1 MKNGNTQT
9 NKQALPGLSS
19 LGLSLTRT
27 ALALLTA
34 GFCSQATA
42 AQSLSDL
49 GTAKLDLNLRYA
61 TVDQDN
67 ARRDADALTLR
78 TRLNYTTKSFS
89 GFSAVVEFEDS
100 RTVLGLDEYNDT
112 LGNNPEYSVIAD
124 PETTELDQAY
134 VQYKNQGF
142 TAKVGRQVIALDAH
156 RFVGHVGWRQDRQ
169 TFDAITFQYQFN
181 KDLKAQYSYVNQRNR
196 IFAEE
201 RDLDAKDHFLNVS
214 YKTSLGKLVAYG
226 YLLEVDN
233 DTDNSLDTWGA
244 SFKGKKKLGNTPFLY
259 DLEIATQSSETATTD
274 FDALYTRVDVGVV
287 VQGITAKVGLETL
300 GSDDGAYG
308 FATPLATLHKFNGW
322 SDQFLG
328 TPNVGLEDLYVKF
341 IGKAFGGKW
350 LVAYH
355 DFSADDGT
363 PTVDDLGSEVNLQY
377 TRKFAEHYR
386 FGIKYA
392 NYSAGDANAGKVDTD
407 RAWLWVG
414 ASF

>member
-1 MKNGNTQT
+1 MKNGNTHT

-19 LGLSLTRT
+19 LNLTRT
-27 ALALLTA
+27 AMALLTA

-42 AQSLSDL
+42 AESLSDF

-134 VQYKNQGF
+134 VQYKKQGF

-156 RFVGHVGWRQDRQ
+156 RFIGHVGWRQDRQ
-169 TFDAITFQYQFN
+169 TFDAITFQYKFN

-233 DTDNSLDTWGA
+233 GTDNSLDTWGA

-259 DLEIATQSSETATTD
+259 DLEIATQSSESATTD

-287 VQGITAKVGLETL
+287 VQGITAKLGLETL

-363 PTVDDLGSEVNLQY
+363 PTIDDLGSEVNLQY

-392 NYSAGDANAGKVDTD
+392 NYSAGDADAGKVDTD

>member
-1 MKNGNTQT
+1 MKNGNTHT

-19 LGLSLTRT
+19 LNLTRT
-27 ALALLTA
+27 AMALLTA

-42 AQSLSDL
+42 AESLSDF

-134 VQYKNQGF
+134 VQYKKQGF

-156 RFVGHVGWRQDRQ
+156 RFIGHVGWRQDRQ

-328 TPNVGLEDLYVKF
+328 TPSVGLEDLYVKF

-392 NYSAGDANAGKVDTD
+392 NYSAGDADAGKVDTD

>member
-1 MKNGNTQT
+1 MKNGNTHT
-9 NKQALPGLSS
+9 NKQVFSGIALLY
-19 LGLSLTRT
+19 T
-27 ALALLTA
+27 ALALFTA
-34 GFCSQATA
+34 GFCSQAMA
-42 AQSLSDL
+42 AESLSDF

-100 RTVLGLDEYNDT
+100 RAVLGFDEYNDT
-112 LGNNPEYSVIAD
+112 MGNNPDYSVIAD

-142 TAKVGRQVIALDAH
+142 TARVGRQVIALDAH
-156 RFVGHVGWRQDRQ
+156 RFIGHVGWRQDRQ

-214 YKTSLGKLVAYG
+214 YQTSLGKLVAYG

-328 TPNVGLEDLYVKF
+328 TPNVGLEDLYVKL

-392 NYSAGDANAGKVDTD
+392 NYSAGDASAGKVDTD